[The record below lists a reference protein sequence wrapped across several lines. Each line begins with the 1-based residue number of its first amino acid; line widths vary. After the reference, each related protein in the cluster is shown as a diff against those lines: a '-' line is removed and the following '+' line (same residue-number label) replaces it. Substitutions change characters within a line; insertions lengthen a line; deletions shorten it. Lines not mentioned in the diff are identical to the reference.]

1 MNPLLQAVAVMAFGK
16 LLFAL
21 QDAIIKEMSADYPIH
36 EIMSIRGWIAI
47 PILLLLI
54 HFSVRLDA
62 LRRHHP
68 GFHLLRGLLMFTA
81 FTAFY
86 PGLTEISLTTATA
99 LFFTAPFFITL
110 LSVPLLGEKVGPRR
124 IAGIV
129 AGFIGVIIVLRPD
142 TAEFNRI
149 ALLPVIAAFFYALCQ
164 VIVRYA
170 RLAAPPSIMSLYAS
184 LTFAVLAPL
193 AGLLFASLEAGEPA
207 APSARALYLSWSMP
221 QGMDFLLLTFTGLTS
236 ALGFMFMSRAYQSA
250 EASQLAPFEYV
261 MIVWVT
267 LLSYLIWSEIPDW
280 PTITGIAVIIASG
293 IYVLRRERAGKNH
306 PAALAGLARRSE

>member
-1 MNPLLQAVAVMAFGK
+1 MSPLLQAVGIMAFGK

-21 QDAIIKEMSADYPIH
+21 QDAIIKEMSAVYPIH
-36 EIMSIRGWIAI
+36 QIMSIRGWIAI

-54 HFSVRLDA
+54 HFSVSLGA

-86 PGLTEISLTTATA
+86 IGLTEISLTTATA

-110 LSVPLLGEKVGPRR
+110 LSVPLLEEKVGPRR

-142 TAEFNRI
+142 AASFHWT

-170 RLAAPPSIMSLYAS
+170 RLTAPPSIMSLYAS

-193 AGLLFASLEAGEPA
+193 AGLVFAPFEPA
-207 APSARALYLSWSMP
+207 AATAPSARTLFLPWSMP
-221 QGMDFLLLTFTGLTS
+221 LGLDLLLLTFTGLTS

-280 PTITGIAVIIASG
+280 PTIIGIAVIIASG
-293 IYVLRRERAGKNH
+293 LYVLRRERSGKEA
-306 PAALAGLARRSE
+306 PIAFSGLTRR